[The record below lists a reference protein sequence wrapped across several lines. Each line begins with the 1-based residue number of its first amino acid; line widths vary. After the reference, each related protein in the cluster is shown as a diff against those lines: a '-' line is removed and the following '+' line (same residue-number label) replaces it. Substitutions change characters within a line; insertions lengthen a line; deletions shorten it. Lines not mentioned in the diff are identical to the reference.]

1 MKSYRVISLF
11 LGFLLL
17 FTLVGCVSKRVPSN
31 TVSQNEANS
40 VSESTS
46 ESESSDPID
55 YVPNKDLLSKTYMV
69 INVDTTLQQIMLKD
83 MKSERRLLYYYNLE
97 TLFFDKYGEFISVAS
112 LYPGRV
118 VEINSMDE
126 SGLIGSLH
134 LSNTYWEFEK
144 VTNYSIDLDRGVF
157 TIGTTNYRIS
167 DSTMV
172 LADNYESDFSSV
184 GANDELRLT
193 GIDKDISAVSV
204 TTGHGTLS
212 VINAEKFV
220 GSLICVGN
228 IYTLIKGDMEIEVP
242 EGSYNVTVANN
253 GYGGSIP
260 VEVDRGGISTV
271 DLSQI
276 KTEGAE
282 KYCKL
287 TFNIAVPNAT
297 IKVDGTVVT
306 EGEVLEVK
314 YGRHV
319 LSVYA
324 EGYESW
330 TKYLY
335 VNSET
340 ANIILDMTGEDAGG
354 NSNSDSSNDSEDK
367 DDTDKTDKT
376 EEEKR
381 REVELEYLTTIR
393 DTVANMLNNI
403 SL

>member
-1 MKSYRVISLF
+1 MKNYKIISLF
-11 LGFLLL
+11 PILLL
-17 FTLVGCVSKRVPSN
+17 SLVLFGCTSTGNNSN
-31 TVSQNEANS
+31 SNSDS
-40 VSESTS
+40 VSESIS
-46 ESESSDPID
+46 ESVVEDNLEGSED
-55 YVPNKDLLSKTYMV
+55 YVPNQDLLSKTYMV
-69 INVDTTLQQIMLKD
+69 INVDTTLQRLMLKD
-83 MKSERRLLYYYNLE
+83 MKSERRLLYYYNLD
-97 TLFFDKYGEFISVAS
+97 TLFFDKYGEYISVAG

-126 SGLIGSLH
+126 NGLIGSLH
-134 LSNTYWEFEK
+134 LSNIYWEFEK
-144 VTNYSIDLDRGVF
+144 VTNYSIDTGRGVL
-157 TIGTTNYRIS
+157 TIGTTNYRIT

-172 LADNYESDFSSV
+172 LSDSFETDFSSV
-184 GANDELRLT
+184 GPNDELRLT

-212 VINAEKFV
+212 VINAEKFA
-220 GSLICVGN
+220 GSLICIGN

-260 VEVDRGGISTV
+260 VEIDRGGISTV

-276 KTEGAE
+276 ETEGAE
-282 KYCKL
+282 KFCKL
-287 TFNIAVPNAT
+287 TFNIAVPNAI

-306 EGEVLEVK
+306 EGEILEVK

-340 ANIILDMTGEDAGG
+340 ANIILDMNGEDAQGD
-354 NSNSDSSNDSEDK
+354 SNSDSENNSDDK
-367 DDTDKTDKT
+367 EDTDKTEKT
-376 EEEKR
+376 EDEKR